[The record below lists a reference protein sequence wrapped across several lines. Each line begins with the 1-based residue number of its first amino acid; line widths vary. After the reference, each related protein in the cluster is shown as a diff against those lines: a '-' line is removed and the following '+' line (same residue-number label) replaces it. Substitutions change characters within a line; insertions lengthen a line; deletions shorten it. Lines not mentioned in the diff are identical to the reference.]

1 MTMSFSQSTE
11 AAASQQDKK
20 SNSLQAYRIGQATA
34 GEVKHLVSSVSQ
46 LSMLDFWA
54 GFGLIFIG
62 IPTPLVTMPVGT
74 VVVLLLVLY
83 KLTKPA
89 TLETRY
95 NSLFFSIIL
104 FAVGWALFESLAF
117 NGISVDESIRRA
129 IRMAVVLLLAL
140 QIAQKR
146 IDIRSL
152 IFGVA
157 AGLVFNLI
165 GFYAGV
171 APDNYGGTLTGW
183 LNDKNQSGLYYAIF
197 GFLFVA
203 MVRKTSHRIVAIAI
217 TSGMLWLTGSR
228 TSLAAYAFAVL
239 WLYFSHRLN
248 LFGKAALAWLLYLGV
263 NYLEDNFARAGA
275 FADRLGSDLL
285 RERIDETMY
294 RMIDVVPWYGGGLGT
309 AQVPIQNRYFYFH
322 NSYMTLVQEG
332 GWVYMIVIVSLMIS
346 VTFFWKQPR
355 VPRIVIAEATMVII
369 LITSERLGEVILTVP
384 WAITVGLALLYLNPD
399 DKLDASDS
407 GRIEATQAALAK
419 NQQDSSQGQEKTA
432 VVVSEVSAEDTNVAV
447 APVADRASLNPDYS
461 FNVAS
466 IRQQARK
473 A

>member
-1 MTMSFSQSTE
+1 MTVSFSQSTE
-11 AAASQQDKK
+11 TAASQQDKNP
-20 SNSLQAYRIGQATA
+20 NSLQAYRIGQATA
-34 GEVKHLVSSVSQ
+34 GEAKYLIGSVSK
-46 LSMLDFWA
+46 LTMLDFWA

-62 IPTPLVTMPVGT
+62 VPTPIVTMPVGT
-74 VVVLLLVLY
+74 VVVMLFVLY

-117 NGISVDESIRRA
+117 NGISVDEAIRRA

-157 AGLVFNLI
+157 AGLIFNLI
-165 GFYAGV
+165 GFYAGI

-203 MVRKTSHRIVAIAI
+203 MVRKTSHRIVALVV

-239 WLYFSHRLN
+239 WLYFSHRMN
-248 LFGKAALAWLLYLGV
+248 LFGKAVLALLFYQAV

-294 RMIDVVPWYGGGLGT
+294 RMIDAVPWYGGGLGT
-309 AQVPIQNRYFYFH
+309 AQVPLQNR
-322 NSYMTLVQEG
+322 
-332 GWVYMIVIVSLMIS
+332 
-346 VTFFWKQPR
+346 
-355 VPRIVIAEATMVII
+355 
-369 LITSERLGEVILTVP
+369 
-384 WAITVGLALLYLNPD
+384 
-399 DKLDASDS
+399 
-407 GRIEATQAALAK
+407 
-419 NQQDSSQGQEKTA
+419 
-432 VVVSEVSAEDTNVAV
+432 
-447 APVADRASLNPDYS
+447 
-461 FNVAS
+461 
-466 IRQQARK
+466 
-473 A
+473 

>member
-1 MTMSFSQSTE
+1 MTVAHSQPASGTKYSASTDASSSNATRFGQTAKAE
-11 AAASQQDKK
+11 AKYLA
-20 SNSLQAYRIGQATA
+20 
-34 GEVKHLVSSVSQ
+34 SSVSK

-62 IPTPLVTMPVGT
+62 VPTPIVTMPVGT
-74 VVVLLLVLY
+74 VVVMLFVLY

-117 NGISVDESIRRA
+117 NGISVDEAIRRA

-157 AGLVFNLI
+157 AGLIFNLI
-165 GFYAGV
+165 GFYAGI

-203 MVRKTSHRIVAIAI
+203 MVRKTSHRIVALVV

-239 WLYFSHRLN
+239 WLYFSHRMN
-248 LFGKAALAWLLYLGV
+248 LFGKAVLALLFYQAV

-309 AQVPIQNRYFYFH
+309 AQVPLQNRYFYFH
-322 NSYMTLVQEG
+322 NSYMTLVQEA
-332 GWVYMIVIVSLMIS
+332 GWLYMIVIVGLMIS
-346 VTFFWKQPR
+346 AAFIWKQPR
-355 VPRIVIAEATMVII
+355 AQRIVIAEAAMVII
-369 LITSERLGEVILTVP
+369 IITSQRLGEVILTVP
-384 WAITVGLALLYLNPD
+384 WAIVVGLALLYLNPD
-399 DKLDASDS
+399 KDLDASDS
-407 GRIEATQAALAK
+407 GHHEPGAMQKAQSSDEKPALQNGELIENEAP
-419 NQQDSSQGQEKTA
+419 
-432 VVVSEVSAEDTNVAV
+432 
-447 APVADRASLNPDYS
+447 APVTHQETPKKSTTSKS
-461 FNVAS
+461 FDVSS
-466 IRQQARK
+466 IRQRARK
-473 A
+473 V

>member
-1 MTMSFSQSTE
+1 MTVSFSQSTE
-11 AAASQQDKK
+11 TAASQQDKNP
-20 SNSLQAYRIGQATA
+20 NSLQTYRIGQATV
-34 GEVKHLVSSVSQ
+34 GEAKYLIGSVSR
-46 LSMLDFWA
+46 LTMLDFWA

-62 IPTPLVTMPVGT
+62 IPTPFVTMPVGT
-74 VVVLLLVLY
+74 VVVMLFVLY

-117 NGISVDESIRRA
+117 NGISVDEAIRRA

-152 IFGVA
+152 IFGVV
-157 AGLVFNLI
+157 AGLIFNLI

-183 LNDKNQSGLYYAIF
+183 LNDKNQAGLYYAIF

-203 MVRKTSHRIVAIAI
+203 MVRKTSHRIVALVV

-248 LFGKAALAWLLYLGV
+248 LFGKAVLALLFYLAV

-309 AQVPIQNRYFYFH
+309 AQVWLQNRYFYFH
-322 NSYMTLVQEG
+322 NSYMTLVQEA
-332 GWVYMIVIVSLMIS
+332 GWLYMIVIVALMIS
-346 VTFFWKQPR
+346 AAFIWKQPR
-355 VPRIVIAEATMVII
+355 AQRIVIAEAAMVII
-369 LITSERLGEVILTVP
+369 IITSQRLGEVILTVP
-384 WAITVGLALLYLNPD
+384 WAIVVGLALLYLNPD
-399 DKLDASDS
+399 KDLDASDS
-407 GRIEATQAALAK
+407 GHHEPGAMQKAQSSDEKPELQNGQVIEKEAPASVTE
-419 NQQDSSQGQEKTA
+419 QE
-432 VVVSEVSAEDTNVAV
+432 
-447 APVADRASLNPDYS
+447 APKKSTTSKS
-461 FNVAS
+461 FNVSS
-466 IRQQARK
+466 IRQRARK
-473 A
+473 V

>member
-1 MTMSFSQSTE
+1 MTVSFPQSTE
-11 AAASQQDKK
+11 AAASQQDKNP
-20 SNSLQAYRIGQATA
+20 NSRQAYRIGQATA
-34 GEVKHLVSSVSQ
+34 GEVKYLVGSVSK

-62 IPTPLVTMPVGT
+62 VPTPIVTMPVGT
-74 VVVLLLVLY
+74 VVVMLFVLY

-117 NGISVDESIRRA
+117 NGISVDEAIRRA

-146 IDIRSL
+146 VDIRSL

-157 AGLVFNLI
+157 SGLIFNLI
-165 GFYAGV
+165 GFYAGI

-203 MVRKTSHRIVAIAI
+203 MVRKTSHRIAALVV

-248 LFGKAALAWLLYLGV
+248 LFGKAVLAWLFYLAV

-309 AQVPIQNRYFYFH
+309 AQVPLQNRYFYFH
-322 NSYMTLVQEG
+322 NSYMTLVQEA
-332 GWVYMIVIVSLMIS
+332 GWLYMIVIVALMIS
-346 VTFFWKQPR
+346 AAFIWKQPR
-355 VPRIVIAEATMVII
+355 AQRIVIAEAAMVII
-369 LITSERLGEVILTVP
+369 IITSQRLGEVILTVP
-384 WAITVGLALLYLNPD
+384 WAIVVGLALLYLNPD
-399 DKLDASDS
+399 KDLDASDS
-407 GRIEATQAALAK
+407 GHHEPISDATQKVQGNAEKPA
-419 NQQDSSQGQEKTA
+419 QQKGQLIEKEA
-432 VVVSEVSAEDTNVAV
+432 PAAV
-447 APVADRASLNPDYS
+447 AQQEIPKKSPTSKS
-461 FNVAS
+461 FDVSS
-466 IRQQARK
+466 IRQRARK
-473 A
+473 I